1 MIKRRWTLVI
11 SVIIVLSNLFLLSCS
26 LISAN
31 TPQKEPGPEITLT
44 PALNAPTLTITASS
58 GQIIPCQKINSA
70 SQVDYLGIL
79 PGFSTTDNLIEL
91 IGKPVEILTYEGEN
105 QEWIYESNES
115 GFFPIRIE
123 NDIVVSITLP
133 SDPKNRT
140 NLREIFQKYGCPD
153 IIFAIDFSEHKSGQY
168 SATSLV
174 YLDYGI
180 EFTIEAFPL
189 TLSDE
194 ISTSLFFKPGTLDDF
209 LSYNPSLK
217 SELVAKI
224 ITLEEAI
231 KR

>member
-44 PALNAPTLTITASS
+44 PALNAPTLTMTASS

-91 IGKPVEILTYEGEN
+91 IGKPVEILT
-105 QEWIYESNES
+105 
-115 GFFPIRIE
+115 IRIE